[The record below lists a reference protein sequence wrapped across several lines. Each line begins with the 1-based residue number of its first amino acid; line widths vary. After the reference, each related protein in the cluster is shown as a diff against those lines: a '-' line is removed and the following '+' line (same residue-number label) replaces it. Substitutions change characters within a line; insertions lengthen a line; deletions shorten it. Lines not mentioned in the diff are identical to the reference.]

1 MAEVM
6 SMIPEENAPG
16 ELNADEQDSL
26 QVGEQM
32 QQDQEQMLAGKYKN
46 AQELESAYLELQKK
60 LGESNTTEESTEET
74 VEEQE
79 EEQEEG
85 LDASLLDR
93 LWEESKGEFSEE
105 TLKELAEAKPGDL
118 AKMYLEYRNEMQS
131 NEPRQLTEQDVQGLK
146 GVVGGEENYDN
157 MVQWASQ
164 NMSEDEVTLYDEV
177 MDSGNPAAAY
187 FAVQALAYKYQDS
200 IGVEGN
206 LIQGK
211 APSNNQNVFRS
222 QAELV
227 EAMNDPRYSRDPA
240 YRQEIM
246 QKLER
251 SDIDF

>member
-32 QQDQEQMLAGKYKN
+32 QQDQEQMLAAKYKN

-85 LDASLLDR
+85 PDASLLDR

>member
-32 QQDQEQMLAGKYKN
+32 QQDQQQMLAGKYKN

-85 LDASLLDR
+85 PDASLLDR

>member
-60 LGESNTTEESTEET
+60 LGENNTTEESTEET
-74 VEEQE
+74 VEEQNE
-79 EEQEEG
+79 EEETP
-85 LDASLLDR
+85 DASLLDR

-227 EAMNDPRYSRDPA
+227 EAMNDPRYERDSA
-240 YRQEIM
+240 YRM
-246 QKLER
+246 DVMAKLEN
-251 SDIDF
+251 SDIEF

>member
-60 LGESNTTEESTEET
+60 LGENNTTEESAEET
-74 VEEQE
+74 VEEQAE
-79 EEQEEG
+79 EEETP
-85 LDASLLDR
+85 DASLLDR

>member
-60 LGESNTTEESTEET
+60 LGENNTTEESAEET
-74 VEEQE
+74 VEEQAE
-79 EEQEEG
+79 EEETP
-85 LDASLLDR
+85 DASLLDR

-227 EAMNDPRYSRDPA
+227 QAMNDPRYERDAA
-240 YRQEIM
+240 YRTDVM
-246 QKLER
+246 RKLEF

>member
-60 LGESNTTEESTEET
+60 LGENNTTEESAEET
-74 VEEQE
+74 VEEQVE
-79 EEQEEG
+79 EEETP
-85 LDASLLDR
+85 DASLLDR

-227 EAMNDPRYSRDPA
+227 AAMNDPRYSRDPA

>member
-6 SMIPEENAPG
+6 SMIPEENSSG
-16 ELNADEQDSL
+16 ELNADEQESL
-26 QVGEQM
+26 QIGEEMQS
-32 QQDQEQMLAGKYKN
+32 QQDKMLAGKYKS
-46 AQELESAYLELQKK
+46 AEELESAYLELQKK
-60 LGESNTTEESTEET
+60 LGENNEPEETTEQPPE
-74 VEEQE
+74 EEQE
-79 EEQEEG
+79 EETTEE
-85 LDASLLDR
+85 SLLDR

-105 TLKELAEAKPGDL
+105 TLKELADTKPGDL

-131 NEPRQLTEQDVQGLK
+131 DAPRQLNEQDVQGLK

-164 NMSEDEVTLYDEV
+164 NMSDDEVTLYDEV

-200 IGVEGN
+200 VGVEGD
-206 LIQGK
+206 LVQGK
-211 APSNNQNVFRS
+211 APTNTQNVFQS

-246 QKLER
+246 KKLER

>member
-60 LGESNTTEESTEET
+60 LGENNTTEESAEES
-74 VEEQE
+74 VEEQAE
-79 EEQEEG
+79 EEETP
-85 LDASLLDR
+85 DASLLDR

-227 EAMNDPRYSRDPA
+227 QAMNDPRYERDAA
-240 YRQEIM
+240 YRNDVM
-246 QKLER
+246 RKLEF